1 MEKRDIPRPGEFYRH
16 FKNRLYQI
24 VAVAC
29 DAETQEPFVVY
40 QALYGDYRVWIRPL
54 ENFLSRTD
62 REKYPD
68 VKQEW
73 RFERVTMAQGAGAS
87 APGTGAPVTAGSVS
101 AASAPGIGTPAAS
114 VLADRDPAGDVSDG
128 TAVAEQES
136 VLLKFLD
143 ADSLQEKKAILMS
156 NLGHLTQRDLDSICM
171 AMDIPSSEGDIRSQ
185 AMGIISFMKTRER
198 YESDRM
204 REGRDQLRCS
214 IYRKN

>member
-29 DAETQEPFVVY
+29 DAETQEHFVVY

-73 RFERVTMAQGAGAS
+73 RFERVTMAQEAGAP
-87 APGTGAPVTAGSVS
+87 APGAEAPATAGSVS
-101 AASAPGIGTPAAS
+101 AASAPVPESTAQAGIAPTEP
-114 VLADRDPAGDVSDG
+114 
-128 TAVAEQES
+128 QES

-156 NLGHLTQRDLDSICM
+156 NLGRLTQRDLDSICM
-171 AMDIPSSEGDIRSQ
+171 AMDIPSSEGDVRSQ